1 MPKLPVP
8 PDVVRVFR
16 QKPAPESAWYSKA
29 FLEHYA
35 SSVLLSFNSSS
46 VFPRNCLHDVTVSLS
61 FEGLKPGQ
69 HALSFTGKGLP
80 ALLKL
85 FPALR
90 KHRPTAKQNF
100 TPLDE
105 AQHDDWCTSLG
116 GPRVSSVPSPVL
128 SAASA
133 VSPAT
138 SSPIAKS
145 PKATAVL
152 SAAAPALV
160 PTIAEAKAS
169 AAAPASTPT
178 SLSTSTAT
186 TATTATTVSAPSVS
200 AADQKRSAEAPF
212 TVVTHGAK
220 AKPAIATEIK
230 TKNTF
235 SALADEEQDSA
246 AREEFT
252 EKFFLLFGNAIA
264 DSSGKLHGCFVD
276 WFDSVF
282 TPQLA
287 QHPKHY
293 TAFDELFKQHDLMK
307 QHAALPR

>member
-1 MPKLPVP
+1 
-8 PDVVRVFR
+8 
-16 QKPAPESAWYSKA
+16 
-29 FLEHYA
+29 
-35 SSVLLSFNSSS
+35 
-46 VFPRNCLHDVTVSLS
+46 
-61 FEGLKPGQ
+61 
-69 HALSFTGKGLP
+69 
-80 ALLKL
+80 
-85 FPALR
+85 
-90 KHRPTAKQNF
+90 
-100 TPLDE
+100 
-105 AQHDDWCTSLG
+105 
-116 GPRVSSVPSPVL
+116 L

-138 SSPIAKS
+138 SSPTAKS

-178 SLSTSTAT
+178 SLSTS